1 MIYQIISPMAYSL
14 NADSFKEAIKN
25 YINFNREM
33 NITQLIIKDQYN
45 HMEARIN
52 YYKHDGR
59 NKVGINMYPINYNQ
73 SMLPYVS
80 PYSPALPLSPLS
92 PLSSPYAPFIPTVIN
107 IPIS

>member
-1 MIYQIISPMAYSL
+1 
-14 NADSFKEAIKN
+14 
-25 YINFNREM
+25 M

-52 YYKHDGR
+52 YYEQDGR

-73 SMLPYVS
+73 TMLPYSQPFVS
-80 PYSPALPLSPLS
+80 PYSQPFISPYSQPLIPALPLSPLS